1 MRWHQTTKGQVQ
13 GKIHIFKS
21 KILRISAVV
30 SVSSAL
36 VLTPLAAN
44 ASPVTKAPSSA
55 NVLKNASSIPVSL
68 SANDWKEIARRASA
82 ASDASSAQVANAM
95 AAQKSRSSNVAQPAN
110 IITSLAK
117 KAALVALRYG
127 AEKLPKAMRPYAKK
141 IANFLEDLESW
152 QEGPIITGLMALGVP
167 YDVASAT
174 ATWVVIF
181 AGV

>member
-1 MRWHQTTKGQVQ
+1 M
-13 GKIHIFKS
+13 FKS
-21 KILRISAVV
+21 KILRISAAV

-44 ASPVTKAPSSA
+44 ASPTATAPSSTG
-55 NVLKNASSIPVSL
+55 VLKNASSIPLSL
-68 SANDWKEIARRASA
+68 SANEWKEIAKRASA

-95 AAQKSRSSNVAQPAN
+95 AARKSGSNSVAQPAN

-117 KAALVALRYG
+117 KAAIVALRYS
-127 AEKLPKAMRPYAKK
+127 ADKLPKAMRPYAKK
-141 IANFLEDLESW
+141 IANFLEDLENW